1 MLDDVLRALGL
12 MLVFEGIMPFLV
24 PDRWLKFLTS
34 MTTLEPRYIRV
45 LGLASMLFGLSML
58 IFMR

>member
-45 LGLASMLFGLSML
+45 LGLASMLFGLGML